1 MLNDRFAHVTEWKKA
16 FVEFKASDAYQH
28 TKGLRKEVSTS
39 GRSLGD
45 APPRRAAHRN
55 VNKRAT
61 SKYIVNFVH
70 MVQKYTGDDENKAK
84 AMGKQRSKDGT
95 DLASVMHARDLRQS
109 KQSAKV
115 APALTYRP
123 ACPLSPTSR
132 SHQAIED
139 FTSNRRTKTFDEDAR
154 AALLEKSA
162 PKVIAVP
169 INMRYAVTFTSNPPY
184 TLGAFQAP
192 RAAESG

>member
-55 VNKRAT
+55 VNKRTT

-84 AMGKQRSKDGT
+84 SHGKTAVKGWDRPSKRYAREGSPAVKAVGKGSASP
-95 DLASVMHARDLRQS
+95 DLQTCLSTEPYLTFPSGNRRLHVEQTHKDIRRGRPSRALR
-109 KQSAKV
+109 KISAKGHSRAHKHAICCNV
-115 APALTYRP
+115 HFKPTIHTR
-123 ACPLSPTSR
+123 CLSS
-132 SHQAIED
+132 S
-139 FTSNRRTKTFDEDAR
+139 
-154 AALLEKSA
+154 
-162 PKVIAVP
+162 
-169 INMRYAVTFTSNPPY
+169 
-184 TLGAFQAP
+184 
-192 RAAESG
+192 SGC